1 MTERVSL
8 SSRLELLAKTGSFIA
23 GFNEV
28 YRLLLQGKL
37 EGVIYVSS
45 LSQSLLSRL
54 RNAIE
59 LSKTPA
65 IVYEGSR
72 VALGKALNLKHPASV
87 IGILNQG
94 ESGILEEIKQNDK
107 QG

>member
-1 MTERVSL
+1 MAEKVSL
-8 SSRLELLAKTGSFIA
+8 SSRLELLAKTGSFVA

-28 YRLLLQGKL
+28 YRLLLHGKL
-37 EGVIYVSS
+37 EGVIYVSNLPRQ
-45 LSQSLLSRL
+45 LSVRL
-54 RNAIE
+54 RNAME

-72 VALGKALNLKHPASV
+72 VTLGKALNLKHPAAV
-87 IGILNQG
+87 IGVVNQG
-94 ESGILEEIKQNDK
+94 ESGILEDIRQNVK

>member
-1 MTERVSL
+1 MVERVSL
-8 SSRLELLAKTGSFIA
+8 SSRLELLAKTGSFVA

-45 LSQSLLSRL
+45 LPQPLLSRL

-72 VALGKALNLKHPASV
+72 VVLSKALNLKHPASI

-94 ESGILEEIKQNDK
+94 ESEILEEAKQNDK

>member
-1 MTERVSL
+1 MAERASL
-8 SSRLELLAKTGSFIA
+8 SSRLELLAKTGSFVA

-37 EGVIYVSS
+37 EGVIYVSNLPQPM
-45 LSQSLLSRL
+45 LSKL

-72 VALGKALNLKHPASV
+72 VVLGKALNLKHPTSV

-94 ESGILEEIKQNDK
+94 ESGILEETKQNDK

>member
-1 MTERVSL
+1 MAEKASL
-8 SSRLELLAKTGSFIA
+8 SSRLELLAKTGSFVA

-28 YRLLLQGKL
+28 YRLLLRGKL

-45 LSQSLLSRL
+45 LPKPLLNKLS
-54 RNAIE
+54 NAIE

-65 IVYEGSR
+65 VVYEGSR
-72 VALGKALNLKHPASV
+72 VVLGKALNLKHPASV
-87 IGILNQG
+87 IGILSQG
-94 ESGILEEIKQNDK
+94 ESGILEDIKQNVK

>member
-1 MTERVSL
+1 MSEKVSL
-8 SSRLELLAKTGSFIA
+8 SSRLELLAKTGSFVA

-37 EGVIYVSS
+37 EGVIYVSN
-45 LSQSLLSRL
+45 LPKPLLNRL

-65 IVYEGSR
+65 VVYEDSR
-72 VALGKALNLKHPASV
+72 VVLGKALNLKHPASV
-87 IGILNQG
+87 IGIVSQG
-94 ESGILEEIKQNDK
+94 ESGILEDIKQNVK

>member
-1 MTERVSL
+1 MSEKVSL
-8 SSRLELLAKTGSFIA
+8 GSKLELLAKTGSLVV

-28 YRLLLQGKL
+28 YRLLLNGKL
-37 EGVIYVSS
+37 EGVIYVSN
-45 LSQSLLSRL
+45 LPQRFLRRI
-54 RNAIE
+54 RNAVE

-72 VALGKALNLKHPASV
+72 VALGKALNLKYPAAV
-87 IGILNQG
+87 IGIVNQG
-94 ESGILEEIKQNDK
+94 ESGILEDIRQNVK